1 MKQTDQNIPDNS
13 NLEKL
18 EKYTLSAK
26 DARTVTTLLGLFSR
40 LAEKWADDALIR
52 KDFPHRKLAFKVVA
66 LCEGVI
72 NRLHPDNSD

>member
-1 MKQTDQNIPDNS
+1 MNQTDQNIPDNS
-13 NLEKL
+13 NLERL

-40 LAEKWADDALIR
+40 LAQSWADDALIR
-52 KDFPHRKLAFKVVA
+52 NDHPHRMLALQVVA

-72 NRLHPDNSD
+72 NRLYPDNSD